1 VVGSGEGS
9 VASALG
15 PLEGAGLGE
24 KVGPDVDGAGL
35 GPSVGEFE
43 GEKVGPDVVGSTVG
57 SVFGALGLA
66 ESEALGGGDV
76 VAVWLGAGLS
86 VGPLVVD

>member
-1 VVGSGEGS
+1 
-9 VASALG
+9 
-15 PLEGAGLGE
+15 LEGAGLGE
-24 KVGPDVDGAGL
+24 KVGPDVVGAGL

-43 GEKVGPDVVGSTVG
+43 GEMVGPDVVGSTVLG

-66 ESEALGGGDV
+66 ESKALGGGDV

-86 VGPLVVD
+86 LGQIVVD